1 MLKIVFLSRVLPI
14 LIKWRSF
21 KISVFSMIRCMFMC
35 IAFHVE
41 KTVIENRIANN
52 IWNAFFVLKGTFFC
66 LRFVRFITSCPS
78 FQNPEPDAFAFDK
91 YYFRKKWFPFGNII
105 LFWEIWPSRKQSSPV
120 FCQVLLQ
127 FRKPTFLI
135 QQPQYI
141 LIPIFETEAQKIE
154 SIYWQA

>member
-1 MLKIVFLSRVLPI
+1 M
-14 LIKWRSF
+14 
-21 KISVFSMIRCMFMC
+21 
-35 IAFHVE
+35 
-41 KTVIENRIANN
+41 
-52 IWNAFFVLKGTFFC
+52 
-66 LRFVRFITSCPS
+66 RFITSCPS

-91 YYFRKKWFPFGNII
+91 YYFRRKWFPFGNII

-141 LIPIFETEAQKIE
+141 LIPIFETEAQNGKLRVDSLRKDPWIMNKRRGA
-154 SIYWQA
+154 SIMRARKQPKFRNTHHLLVRSNRLICVHLLPHSPQSQS